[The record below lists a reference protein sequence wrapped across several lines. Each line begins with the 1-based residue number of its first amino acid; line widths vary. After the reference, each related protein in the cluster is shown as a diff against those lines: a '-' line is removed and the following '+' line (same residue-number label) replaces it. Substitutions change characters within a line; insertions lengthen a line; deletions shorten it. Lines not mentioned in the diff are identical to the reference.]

1 MDIGSSNSSR
11 ASKAARASR
20 NQGNVALRWLVVLLF
35 TLCAGTAA
43 QAADSSGPELELAVR
58 GGDTLIGIADR
69 YLAKPADW
77 PKLQRLNK
85 IANPRRLRPGS
96 TVRIPF
102 AWLREESDQAEVV
115 SVAGATV
122 TVDGA
127 PLSAG
132 ARLAPG
138 AVVRT
143 GADGYTTL
151 RTHDGSLI
159 ALQPRSE
166 ARIASLGK
174 YVNTDILSTFVRL
187 VSGRVEAL
195 VNKLNGQSRF
205 EVQTDL
211 AIAGVRGTRFRV
223 AAAAAGA
230 DTKARAQ
237 TEVLE
242 GAVAFVASGAGPGEA
257 AVNLAAGYGSVT
269 DDNGKPRAA
278 AALLPAPQINATDAL
293 QERLVVRFRFPAI
306 AGAGNY
312 RAQVARD
319 REFRQGIGEAA
330 FTDAEIKFGDLPDG
344 EYFLRARAL
353 DALGLEGLDA
363 VFPFRLKARPEPPLT
378 SLPAPN
384 GKIRATAAAFAWATN
399 PQAAS
404 YRIQIA
410 EDEAFARV
418 VQEEAA
424 AGVEFESRN
433 LPFGDY
439 YWRVRSIRTTAGGA
453 DPGPWGDIR
462 KFSLRPP
469 PKNPEPPEEAGDG
482 LSFSWSGEPGQTFLF
497 QVARDALFSQMV
509 EARQLAE
516 PKVTIAR
523 PQQGT
528 YYLRLRATDAD
539 GFVGPYTAV
548 QRFVVIN
555 RVIDSGGANLSTGDG
570 SPVRLQ

>member
-1 MDIGSSNSSR
+1 MGLR
-11 ASKAARASR
+11 RLGALLL
-20 NQGNVALRWLVVLLF
+20 GLCVA
-35 TLCAGTAA
+35 TAA

-58 GGDTLIGIADR
+58 GGDTLIAIADR
-69 YLAKPADW
+69 YLAKPAEW
-77 PKLQRLNK
+77 PQLQRLNK

-96 TVRIPF
+96 TIRIPF
-102 AWLREESDQAEVV
+102 AWLREEADKAEVV
-115 SVAGATV
+115 SVAGASV

-127 PLSAG
+127 PAAAGSRLSA
-132 ARLAPG
+132 G

-143 GADGYTTL
+143 GADGYATL

-174 YVNTDILSTFVRL
+174 FVNTDILSTFVRL

-223 AAAAAGA
+223 ASTAASAEAS
-230 DTKARAQ
+230 ARAQ
-237 TEVLE
+237 TEVVE
-242 GAVAFVASGAGPGEA
+242 GAVSFVASGAGPGEA
-257 AVNLAAGYGSVT
+257 PVSVAAGYGSVT
-269 DDNGKPRAA
+269 DDNGKPRPAT
-278 AALLPAPQINATDAL
+278 ALLPAPQIDAGDAL
-293 QERLVVRFRFPAI
+293 QERLVARFRFPAV

-312 RAQVARD
+312 RALVATD
-319 REFRQGIGEAA
+319 REFRQGIADAA
-330 FTDAEIKFGDLPDG
+330 FATAEIKFGDLADG
-344 EYFLRARAL
+344 EYFLRARSI
-353 DALGLEGLDA
+353 DALGLEGRDA
-363 VFPFRLKARPEPPLT
+363 VFQFRLKARPEPPLA
-378 SLPAPN
+378 SLPAPD
-384 GKIRATAAAFAWATN
+384 GKLRATSAAFAWATH

-410 EDEAFARV
+410 EDEAFQRV
-418 VQEEAA
+418 VQEEAVT
-424 AGVEFESRN
+424 GTEFESRS

-439 YWRVRSIRTTAGGA
+439 YWRLRSIRAAAGGA

-462 KFSLRPP
+462 RFSLRPP
-469 PKNPEPPEEAGDG
+469 PKNPQPPEETGDN
-482 LSFSWSGEPGQTFLF
+482 LSFNWTGEPGQTFVF

-516 PKVTIAR
+516 PKANIVR
-523 PQQGT
+523 PPQGV
-528 YYLRLRATDAD
+528 YYVRVRATDAD
-539 GFVGPYTAV
+539 GFVGPFTAP

-555 RVIDSGGANLSTGDG
+555 RVRDSGGANLNTGDG
-570 SPVRLQ
+570 NPVLLQ

>member
-1 MDIGSSNSSR
+1 MRRPG
-11 ASKAARASR
+11 A
-20 NQGNVALRWLVVLLF
+20 LLF
-35 TLCAGTAA
+35 SLCVATAA

-58 GGDTLIGIADR
+58 GGDTLIAISDR

-85 IANPRRLRPGS
+85 VANPRRLRPGS
-96 TVRIPF
+96 TIRIPF
-102 AWLREESDQAEVV
+102 AWLREEADQAEVV
-115 SVAGATV
+115 SVAGTSV
-122 TVDGA
+122 TVDSA
-127 PLSAG
+127 PAAAG
-132 ARLAPG
+132 ARLGPG

-143 GADGYTTL
+143 GADGYATL

-174 YVNTDILSTFVRL
+174 FVNTDILSTFVRL

-223 AAAAAGA
+223 AATAASA
-230 DTKARAQ
+230 DAKARAQ
-237 TEVLE
+237 TEVIE
-242 GAVAFVASGAGPGEA
+242 GAVSFVASGASAGEA
-257 AVNLAAGYGSVT
+257 PVSVTAGYGSVT
-269 DDNGKPRAA
+269 DDNGKPRPAT
-278 AALLPAPQINATDAL
+278 ALLPAPQIDAGDAL
-293 QERLVVRFRFPAI
+293 QERLVVRFRFPAV

-312 RAQVARD
+312 RALVATD
-319 REFRQGIGEAA
+319 REFRQGIAEGA
-330 FTDAEIKFGDLPDG
+330 FTTPEIKFGDLPDG
-344 EYFLRARAL
+344 EYFLRARSL
-353 DALGLEGLDA
+353 DALGLEGREA
-363 VFPFRLKARPEPPLT
+363 VFQFRLKARPEPPLA

-384 GKIRATAAAFAWATN
+384 GKLRATAASFAWATN

-424 AGVEFESRN
+424 SGTEFESRP

-439 YWRVRSIRTTAGGA
+439 YWRLRSIRAAASGA
-453 DPGPWGDIR
+453 DLGPWGDIR

-469 PKNPEPPEEAGDG
+469 PRNPEPPEETVNG
-482 LSFSWSGEPGQTFLF
+482 LTFSWSGEPGQTFVL
-497 QVARDALFSQMV
+497 QVARDALFAQMV
-509 EARQLAE
+509 EARQVAE
-516 PKVTIAR
+516 PKASIVR
-523 PQQGT
+523 PPQGI
-528 YYLRLRATDAD
+528 YYVRIRATDAD
-539 GFVGPYTAV
+539 GFVGPFTAA

-555 RVIDSGGANLSTGDG
+555 RVLDSGGANLRTGDG
-570 SPVRLQ
+570 SPVLLQ